1 MGTFVV
7 KVDGWT
13 EREIESRALR
23 LATLVRRAW
32 RAVSRDLYATLS
44 TKKTITERDLELLPK
59 SWQQHAD
66 ELVLGYITDTFVD
79 SAGHIA
85 AALDAPDGE
94 LIGDDI
100 VDTFVNV
107 ARKRVRSMSDDVWDA
122 VRAQLAEG
130 IQKGESVAEIAA
142 RVRDTAGVTTP
153 KALTIA
159 RTEVHAAH
167 EAGSFEQALYV
178 DPHAR
183 KEWLATK
190 DERTRPSHREAAGQS
205 RRIGDTFM
213 VGGTTLRFPG
223 DPLGEAG
230 EVINCRC
237 TSTYIF
243 DMIDSVSDASTSD
256 DALIAAF
263 DPKSH
268 PRGKDGRF
276 IKKGSALFD
285 LLTAKSD
292 EDFLKALDNISVS
305 EWKNMT
311 QKQLEQVN
319 GRIRKTQADAHA
331 KMVEGEAKKASNAVP
346 KKVKS
351 SAGVKLSPAVAGSEP
366 GSAMKM
372 STTVIWAANP
382 HNAVIAESKTGD
394 ERVVWDGNAKKYKLQ
409 TGHPLTGEWTDVESF
424 SKKGAYE
431 KFKGDNKWVVPNPD
445 NHVDLAALDN
455 ESDVPSI
462 PQQVKP
468 ATPDTPNIAPVD
480 VAPVPDVGS
489 KPDVAPSQATTGTPV
504 KVTTGVIWGKY
515 EAGTPILES
524 SDGKSQVVWN
534 GKKYELQSRQD
545 DGTWQTKSELTKKDA
560 YAKLKG
566 DSTWVTPSPQGPAE
580 PVADVMP
587 NVPDAPVDTTPNVPE
602 PTTTS
607 GVPTPSPDVTASK
620 TLFNA
625 YDAADIDY
633 KDGLPAAGH
642 VLAINKDGSAKLVTT
657 DDGVEIQ
664 ELSKDGT
671 WSLEEKYTGP
681 NVLTV
686 VADDHPEIAYT
697 WYTPAPTTNAN
708 TDAQPSGKHIAPSDI
723 KTKYAS
729 AYSTSGTVLAIS
741 SDGKLKIVKT
751 NNGVQITEDTWH
763 GVPNIIDTYTGP
775 DAVDQLFADDPDGLV
790 AWQSPLLRHKQTG
803 KLLATPG
810 ETPSAE
816 LLTQR
821 SSGVN
826 LDTDELAWKYASGQ
840 YITGDIIGVSK
851 NDDGWLVK
859 TNTGIA
865 FYEEGTSGN
874 PAIVQTFKDPNAV
887 EDLID
892 AHASFWSSWQTPG
905 NFSDTANN
913 VPNAPDGETP
923 TTPSN
928 PATAGI
934 AFPSNV
940 PLVTG
945 NDNVDVNTLTKLH
958 DSGQFKNGDVLALSP
973 SGVARLIVT
982 SNGVE
987 IQQQQTTGEWTHW
1000 KSADSITDLINDGLY
1015 LDSWYKPKLK
1025 PVDPEVAALQKKQ
1038 FMSWDPSVIASNKL
1052 IDVEDLR
1059 TKFATLP
1066 TGMLMGISKG
1076 GDSKLIKTKNG
1087 VQVQSTNWKGQTDIV
1102 QEFNGPTAFD
1112 NIVKANPLFA
1122 SQWRYPTSKTSTN
1135 AKIGEYSV
1143 DVQPSDVKFDVESA
1157 LFDYYGGDMPTGD
1170 VVAVSPSGDAYL
1182 EVIPDGFA
1190 LMTQYPDGSS
1200 SLYKKYTGY
1209 NQLESAVADY
1219 PQIGET
1225 WVKPKTEQSNNA
1237 PTVDFTPSK
1246 TSVQPTP
1253 TPQSNHITHSTD
1265 LLSQDKAVSSV
1276 PHYAKVS
1283 LKKKMKSANVGYWS
1297 KPEKIL
1303 EQITEL
1309 QIKDP
1314 MYAKF
1319 TQMQLIAALDQ
1330 QTNVKATTTPY
1341 LDKMTKWANTS
1352 GGKSKIAE
1360 LIGKLNYMT
1369 MPDEPTASGDLGQS
1383 SVDKVSY
1390 PEKAYLQNFFTHAN
1404 VPPTSKPEDIW
1415 DTIVKVQA
1423 FPPYQ
1428 KMSVATILDV
1438 LDDNSPYK
1446 TSFKDK
1452 ISAWVGTKEG
1462 KAYIDAVSAQHVN
1475 PPSTKTS
1482 IPTPPS
1488 TSPISSVP
1496 KATNTGG
1503 DPLPPL
1509 KVMGSGEIDHLSP
1522 DKKSSVYTAFKNHPS
1537 TYVDSPPLSLF
1548 DAAKKTAEQHQLDIM
1563 QVLRTVDEFG
1573 ANKFK
1578 VQNSKLFEKKVVDWL
1593 GTPQGAAVSQGK
1605 PIPKPPTP
1613 KFIDG
1618 VDPNVLIPSFEA
1630 SSTFEYKEVMPL
1642 DAVGWFQKAKDKY
1655 GEWTTAQK
1663 NGLKTWTGGAYMTIN
1678 HYLWGKSTDA
1688 SQSTLDTLKH
1698 AQAGMRPSLEPILLH
1713 RGQNFTGI
1721 GNAKNHDDL
1730 MKMVGQTWK
1739 ADGFMA
1745 TSVGGAAAFGG
1756 NVRLDIEAPPGTP
1769 MAYVSNISHF
1779 KGENEMLLA
1788 AGLSYRIISVKQM
1801 NGTSIVRVRIV
1812 PEPVE
1817 QGDAA

>member
-142 RVRDTAGVTTP
+142 RVRDTTGVTTP

-243 DMIDSVSDASTSD
+243 DMIDSMSDASTSD

-319 GRIRKTQADAHA
+319 GRIRKTQADAHD
-331 KMVEGEAKKASNAVP
+331 KMVEGEAKKASSAVP
-346 KKVKS
+346 KKIKS

-394 ERVVWDGNAKKYKLQ
+394 ERVIWDGNAKKYKLQ
-409 TGHPLTGEWTDVESF
+409 TGHPPTGEWTDVESF

-445 NHVDLAALDN
+445 NHIDLAALDN

-468 ATPDTPNIAPVD
+468 ATLDTPNIAPVD

-534 GKKYELQSRQD
+534 GKKYEVQSRLD
-545 DGTWQTKSELTKKDA
+545 DGTWQTKSEMTKKDA

-566 DSTWVTPSPQGPAE
+566 DTSWVTPSPHDSSE
-580 PVADVMP
+580 PVAGITPSAPDV
-587 NVPDAPVDTTPNVPE
+587 PVDTTPNVPE
-602 PTTTS
+602 PSIQKTNIADI
-607 GVPTPSPDVTASK
+607 GVDTKPNAPRVMDGSDIKPSDVLFDIDEATASMSNGS
-620 TLFNA
+620 TP
-625 YDAADIDY
+625 
-633 KDGLPAAGH
+633 GGV
-642 VLAINKDGSAKLVTT
+642 VLAVNADGTAKLVTAPG
-657 DDGVEIQ
+657 DGGGVELQ
-664 ELSKDGT
+664 TLDSYGDWKKSLYLSDDALQKIAD
-671 WSLEEKYTGP
+671 KNP
-681 NVLTV
+681 Q
-686 VADDHPEIAYT
+686 VAYG
-697 WYTPAPTTNAN
+697 WFKPA
-708 TDAQPSGKHIAPSDI
+708 
-723 KTKYAS
+723 
-729 AYSTSGTVLAIS
+729 S
-741 SDGKLKIVKT
+741 SDETLS
-751 NNGVQITEDTWH
+751 NNSITD
-763 GVPNIIDTYTGP
+763 
-775 DAVDQLFADDPDGLV
+775 
-790 AWQSPLLRHKQTG
+790 
-803 KLLATPG
+803 
-810 ETPSAE
+810 
-816 LLTQR
+816 
-821 SSGVN
+821 
-826 LDTDELAWKYASGQ
+826 
-840 YITGDIIGVSK
+840 
-851 NDDGWLVK
+851 
-859 TNTGIA
+859 
-865 FYEEGTSGN
+865 
-874 PAIVQTFKDPNAV
+874 
-887 EDLID
+887 
-892 AHASFWSSWQTPG
+892 
-905 NFSDTANN
+905 
-913 VPNAPDGETP
+913 
-923 TTPSN
+923 
-928 PATAGI
+928 GI
-934 AFPSNV
+934 AFPSSV
-940 PLVTG
+940 ALVTG
-945 NDNVDVNTLTKLH
+945 DDNVDVNTLTKLH

-973 SGVARLIVT
+973 SGVTRLIVT
-982 SNGVE
+982 PNGVE
-987 IQQQQTTGEWTHW
+987 IQQQQKTGEWIHW
-1000 KSADSITDLINDGLY
+1000 KSANSITDLINDGLY
-1015 LDSWYKPKLK
+1015 LDGWYKPKLK

-1038 FMSWDPSVIASNKL
+1038 FNVSDPSVIASKKL
-1052 IDVEDLR
+1052 IDVDDLR
-1059 TKFATLP
+1059 TRFNSLP
-1066 TGMLMGISKG
+1066 AGMVMGISKG
-1076 GDSKLIKTKNG
+1076 GDDKLIKTING
-1087 VQVQSTNWKGQTDIV
+1087 VQVQNTHWKNGTQIS

-1112 NIVKANPLFA
+1112 DIVKANPLFA
-1122 SQWRYPTSKTSTN
+1122 WQWMYPTSKTSTN
-1135 AKIGEYSV
+1135 THIGARNV
-1143 DVQPSDVKFDVESA
+1143 DIQPSNVKFDVDEA

-1170 VVAVSPSGDAYL
+1170 VVAVSPSGDAFL

-1190 LMTQYPDGSS
+1190 LMTLNDNGSS
-1200 SLYKKYTGY
+1200 SPHKMYTGH
-1209 NQLESAVADY
+1209 NQLESVIAEY
-1219 PQIGET
+1219 PEIGKK
-1225 WVKPKTEQSNNA
+1225 WVKPKSKISIDAQNTDISTPKSFVQS
-1237 PTVDFTPSK
+1237 
-1246 TSVQPTP
+1246 
-1253 TPQSNHITHSTD
+1253 TPQSNHVTHSTD
-1265 LLSQDKAVSSV
+1265 LLTQDKTTSNI
-1276 PHYAKVS
+1276 PHNVKVS
-1283 LKKKMKSANVGYWS
+1283 LKNKMKSANVGYWS
-1297 KPEKIL
+1297 KPEKIF
-1303 EQITEL
+1303 EQITDL

-1314 MYAKF
+1314 QYAKF
-1319 TQMQLIAALDQ
+1319 TQMQIIVALDQ

-1369 MPDEPTASGDLGQS
+1369 MPDEPTAPGDLGKS
-1383 SVDKVSY
+1383 SVDKVQYSA
-1390 PEKAYLQNFFTHAN
+1390 KAYLQNFFTQAN

-1415 DTIVKVQA
+1415 DTIVKAQA
-1423 FPPYQ
+1423 FPTYQ

-1563 QVLRTVDEFG
+1563 QVLRAVDEFG

-1605 PIPKPPTP
+1605 PVPKPPTP
-1613 KFIDG
+1613 KFSNGIN
-1618 VDPNVLIPSFEA
+1618 PNVLIPSFEE
-1630 SSTFEYKEVMPL
+1630 SSGLEYKEVMPY

-1663 NGLKTWTGGAYMTIN
+1663 NGLKPWTGGAYMTIN

-1688 SQSTLDTLKH
+1688 SQSTLNTLKH

-1745 TSVGGAAAFGG
+1745 TSVGGNAAFGG

-1769 MAYVSNISHF
+1769 MAYVSHISHF

-1801 NGTSIVRVRIV
+1801 NGTSVVRVRIV

>member
-1 MGTFVV
+1 MFVV

-32 RAVSRDLYATLS
+32 RAVSRDLYAALS
-44 TKKTITERDLELLPK
+44 AKKTVTERDLELLPK

-122 VRAQLAEG
+122 VRAQLVEG

-178 DPHAR
+178 DPRAR

-190 DERTRPSHREAAGQS
+190 DERTRPSHRAAAGQS
-205 RRIGDTFM
+205 RRIGDTFT

-223 DPLGEAG
+223 DPLGDAG

-268 PRGKDGRF
+268 PRGRDGRF
-276 IKKGSALFD
+276 IKKGSALFN
-285 LLTAKSD
+285 LLTAVSD
-292 EDFLKALDNISVS
+292 EDFAKALSGLSKNDYKNI
-305 EWKNMT
+305 T
-311 QKQLEQVN
+311 LKQFEDVV
-319 GRIRKTQADAHA
+319 GRINDIND
-331 KMVEGEAKKASNAVP
+331 KMPGDDLGIPDVVVP
-346 KKVKS
+346 KKIKS

-366 GSAMKM
+366 GSVMKM

-409 TGHPLTGEWTDVESF
+409 TGHPPTGEWTDVESF

-455 ESDVPSI
+455 EPDVPSI

-468 ATPDTPNIAPVD
+468 ATLDTPNIAPVD

-534 GKKYELQSRQD
+534 GKKYEVQSRLD
-545 DGTWQTKSELTKKDA
+545 DGTWQTKSEMTKKDA

-566 DSTWVTPSPQGPAE
+566 DTSWVTPSPQDSSE
-580 PVADVMP
+580 PVAGITPSAPDV
-587 NVPDAPVDTTPNVPE
+587 PVDTTPNVPE
-602 PTTTS
+602 PS
-607 GVPTPSPDVTASK
+607 IQK
-620 TLFNA
+620 TNI
-625 YDAADIDY
+625 ADIGVDT
-633 KDGLPAAGH
+633 KPNAPRVMDG
-642 VLAINKDGSAKLVTT
+642 
-657 DDGVEIQ
+657 
-664 ELSKDGT
+664 
-671 WSLEEKYTGP
+671 
-681 NVLTV
+681 
-686 VADDHPEIAYT
+686 
-697 WYTPAPTTNAN
+697 
-708 TDAQPSGKHIAPSDI
+708 SDI
-723 KTKYAS
+723 KPS
-729 AYSTSGTVLAIS
+729 DVL
-741 SDGKLKIVKT
+741 
-751 NNGVQITEDTWH
+751 
-763 GVPNIIDTYTGP
+763 
-775 DAVDQLFADDPDGLV
+775 F
-790 AWQSPLLRHKQTG
+790 
-803 KLLATPG
+803 
-810 ETPSAE
+810 
-816 LLTQR
+816 
-821 SSGVN
+821 
-826 LDTDELAWKYASGQ
+826 
-840 YITGDIIGVSK
+840 DI
-851 NDDGWLVK
+851 
-859 TNTGIA
+859 
-865 FYEEGTSGN
+865 
-874 PAIVQTFKDPNAV
+874 Q
-887 EDLID
+887 
-892 AHASFWSSWQTPG
+892 
-905 NFSDTANN
+905 
-913 VPNAPDGETP
+913 
-923 TTPSN
+923 PSN
-928 PATAGI
+928 
-934 AFPSNV
+934 
-940 PLVTG
+940 
-945 NDNVDVNTLTKLH
+945 
-958 DSGQFKNGDVLALSP
+958 
-973 SGVARLIVT
+973 
-982 SNGVE
+982 
-987 IQQQQTTGEWTHW
+987 
-1000 KSADSITDLINDGLY
+1000 
-1015 LDSWYKPKLK
+1015 
-1025 PVDPEVAALQKKQ
+1025 
-1038 FMSWDPSVIASNKL
+1038 
-1052 IDVEDLR
+1052 
-1059 TKFATLP
+1059 
-1066 TGMLMGISKG
+1066 
-1076 GDSKLIKTKNG
+1076 
-1087 VQVQSTNWKGQTDIV
+1087 
-1102 QEFNGPTAFD
+1102 
-1112 NIVKANPLFA
+1112 
-1122 SQWRYPTSKTSTN
+1122 
-1135 AKIGEYSV
+1135 
-1143 DVQPSDVKFDVESA
+1143 VKFDVDEA
-1157 LFDYYGGDMPTGD
+1157 LFDYYGGDMWTGD

-1200 SLYKKYTGY
+1200 SLHKKYTGY

-1276 PHYAKVS
+1276 PHYAKVW

-1297 KPEKIL
+1297 KPEKIF
-1303 EQITEL
+1303 EQITDL

-1314 MYAKF
+1314 QYAKF
-1319 TQMQLIAALDQ
+1319 TQMQIIVALDQ

-1369 MPDEPTASGDLGQS
+1369 MPDEPTAPGDLGKS
-1383 SVDKVSY
+1383 SVDKVQYSA
-1390 PEKAYLQNFFTHAN
+1390 KAYLQNFFTQAN

-1415 DTIVKVQA
+1415 DTIVKAQA
-1423 FPPYQ
+1423 FPTYQ

-1462 KAYIDAVSAQHVN
+1462 KAYIDAVSTQHVN
-1475 PPSTKTS
+1475 LPSTKTS

-1488 TSPISSVP
+1488 TSPILSVP

-1509 KVMGSGEIDHLSP
+1509 KVMGSGEIDYLSP
-1522 DKKSSVYTAFKNHPS
+1522 DVKSNVYTAFKNHPS

-1548 DAAKKTAEQHQLDIM
+1548 NAAKKTAEQHQLDIM
-1563 QVLRTVDEFG
+1563 QVLRAVDEFG

-1593 GTPQGAAVSQGK
+1593 GKPQGAAVSQGK
-1605 PIPKPPTP
+1605 PVPKPPTP
-1613 KFIDG
+1613 KFING
-1618 VDPNVLIPSFEA
+1618 IDPNVLIPSFEE
-1630 SSTFEYKEVMPL
+1630 SSGLEYKEVMPY

-1663 NGLKTWTGGAYMTIN
+1663 NGLKTWTGGTYMTIN

-1745 TSVGGAAAFGG
+1745 TSVGGNATFGG

-1769 MAYVSNISHF
+1769 MAYVSHISYF

-1801 NGTSIVRVRIV
+1801 NGTSVVRVRIV